1 MYFMTISGKIVDLF
15 NNSIYNGII
24 EYDNNKIISIVKSDM
39 EFSNYILPGLI
50 DSHVH
55 IESSMLTPR
64 QFSKLVVPRGTV
76 AVVTDPHEIAN
87 VMGVEGVEY
96 MIQNSKGTPLKCFFG
111 APSCVP
117 ATSFETSGAV
127 ITSEDIEKLLQ
138 KDEVYALSEM
148 MNFPGVIYEDKEV
161 LKKIELAHQYGK
173 KIDGHAPGL
182 VGDDLIK
189 YAQVGITTD
198 HECVSTN
205 EAIDKINQGIVV
217 QIREGSAAKNF
228 DNLSSLFD
236 THPENIMLCTDD
248 SHPDE
253 IIQKG
258 HIDKIIRLG
267 IAKGIDI
274 FKLLRAATIKPVE
287 HYNLPVGLLREGD
300 FADFVVV
307 DNLDDFNIIETYIN
321 GEKVYSNS
329 NITFS
334 LEKSLVI
341 NNFNI
346 SSIQEDEIKIPF
358 QEGKDIRVIQAVDGD
373 LITDEFIWTPRVV
386 DGNIESNI
394 DEDILKIVVV
404 NRYKV
409 APPVVG
415 FIKNIGIN
423 KGAIACSV
431 AHDSH
436 NLIAVGVSDQ
446 EIVKALNEII
456 LCKGGITCVN
466 NDEIYTLS
474 LEIGGLMTD
483 ENGEKVAA
491 NYLLLNDKVKEL
503 GSPLKAP
510 FMTLSFMSLLVI
522 PKLKIG
528 DKGLFDVSTFSF
540 TNLYV

>member
-1 MYFMTISGKIVDLF
+1 MKLRGKIVDII
-15 NNSIYNGII
+15 NSKIYNGEVSFENGKITNII
-24 EYDNNKIISIVKSDM
+24 KIEEECDS
-39 EFSNYILPGLI
+39 YILPGLI

-55 IESSMLTPR
+55 IESSMLTPS

-87 VMGVEGVEY
+87 VMGVDGVDY
-96 MIQNSKGTPLKCFFG
+96 MINDASKTPLKCFFG

-127 ITSEDIEKLLQ
+127 ISSKEIAQLLERNDIWF
-138 KDEVYALSEM
+138 LSEM
-148 MNFPGVIYEDKEV
+148 MNFPGVIYQDAEV
-161 LKKIELAHQYGK
+161 WNKINAAHKAGK

-182 VGDDLIK
+182 VGEDLKK
-189 YAQVGITTD
+189 YTNAGISSD
-198 HECVSTN
+198 HECVSVE
-205 EAIDKINQGIVV
+205 EAIDKIEQGVTV

-228 DNLSSLFD
+228 DVLSPLFE

-253 IIQKG
+253 IINKG

-267 IAKGIDI
+267 LSKGIDI
-274 FKLLRAATIKPVE
+274 FKLLRAAILKPIE

-300 FADFVVV
+300 SADLIVV
-307 DNLDDFNIIETYIN
+307 DNLSDFNIQQTFIN
-321 GEKVYSNS
+321 GEKVFEDGKLQFDVPQSE
-329 NITFS
+329 T
-334 LEKSLVI
+334 I

-346 SSIQEDEIKIPF
+346 SEIKEEDIIV
-358 QEGKDIRVIQAVDGD
+358 EYKVGKDIRVISAMDGD
-373 LITDEFIWTPRVV
+373 LLTDEFIWTP
-386 DGNIESNI
+386 SNDNGI
-394 DEDILKIVVV
+394 ITSSSEKDILKIVIL
-404 NRYKV
+404 NRYNS

-415 FIKNIGIN
+415 FIKNIGL
-423 KGAIACSV
+423 KHGAIACSV

-436 NLIAVGVSDQ
+436 NLIAVGVSDKD
-446 EIVKALNEII
+446 IVSALNEII
-456 LCKGGITCVN
+456 KHRGGISYAYKR
-466 NDEIYTLS
+466 DIDILP
-474 LEIGGLMTD
+474 LEVAGLMTSKSGV
-483 ENGEKVAA
+483 EVAEKYQLMNEKAQQF
-491 NYLLLNDKVKEL
+491 
-503 GSPLKAP
+503 GSKLHAP

>member
-1 MYFMTISGKIVDLF
+1 MTISGKIVDLF
-15 NNSIYNGII
+15 NRTIYNGTIK
-24 EYDNNKIISIVKSDM
+24 YDKKSIISITKIEK
-39 EFSNYILPGLI
+39 EFSNYIIPGLV

-96 MIQNSKGTPLKCFFG
+96 MIQNSKDTPLKCFFG

-127 ITSEDIEKLLQ
+127 ISSEDIEILLQ

-148 MNFPGVIYEDKEV
+148 MNFPGVIYEDEEV
-161 LKKIELAHQYGK
+161 FKKIKLAHKYGK
-173 KIDGHAPGL
+173 RIDGHAPGL
-182 VGDDLIK
+182 VGNDLKK
-189 YAQVGITTD
+189 YAQAGITTD
-198 HECVSTN
+198 HECVNTE

-228 DNLSSLFD
+228 NNLAPLFD
-236 THPENIMLCTDD
+236 NYPDDIMLCTDD

-300 FADFVVV
+300 SADFIVV
-307 DNLDDFNIIETYIN
+307 DNLKDFNIIETYIN
-321 GEKVYSNS
+321 GENVYSNS
-329 NITFS
+329 KITFN
-334 LEKSLVI
+334 LKKSEVI

-346 SSIQEDEIKIPF
+346 SSIKEEDIIIPH
-358 QEGKDIRVIQAVDGD
+358 QEGKKIRVIEAVDGD
-373 LITDEFIWTPRVV
+373 LITDEFVWNPKVI
-386 DGNIESNI
+386 DGYIESSI

-404 NRYKV
+404 NRYKT

-415 FIKNIGIN
+415 FIKNIGLK

-456 LCKGGITCVN
+456 SCKGGITCVN
-466 NDEIYTLS
+466 NNEIDTLP

-483 ENGEKVAA
+483 EDGGKVAKK
-491 NYLLLNDKVKEL
+491 YLLLNEKVKAF

-522 PKLKIG
+522 PKVKIG

-540 TNLYV
+540 TNLFV

>member
-1 MYFMTISGKIVDLF
+1 MKLRGKIVDII
-15 NNSIYNGII
+15 NSKIYNGEVSFENGKITNII
-24 EYDNNKIISIVKSDM
+24 KIDEECDS
-39 EFSNYILPGLI
+39 YILPGLI

-55 IESSMLTPR
+55 IESSMLTPS

-87 VMGVEGVEY
+87 VMGVDGVDY
-96 MIQNSKGTPLKCFFG
+96 MINDASKTPLKCFFG

-127 ITSEDIEKLLQ
+127 ISSKEIAQLLERNDIWF
-138 KDEVYALSEM
+138 LSEM
-148 MNFPGVIYEDKEV
+148 MNFPGVIYQDEEV
-161 LKKIELAHQYGK
+161 WNKINAAHKAGK

-182 VGDDLIK
+182 VGEDLKK
-189 YAQVGITTD
+189 YTNAGISSD
-198 HECVSTN
+198 HECVSVE
-205 EAIDKINQGIVV
+205 EAIDKIEQGVTV

-228 DNLSSLFD
+228 DVLSPLFE

-253 IIQKG
+253 IINKG

-267 IAKGIDI
+267 LSKGIDI
-274 FKLLRAATIKPVE
+274 FKLLRAAILKPIE

-300 FADFVVV
+300 SADLIVV
-307 DNLDDFNIIETYIN
+307 DNLSDFNIQQTFIN
-321 GEKVYSNS
+321 GEKVFEDGKLQFNVPQSE
-329 NITFS
+329 T
-334 LEKSLVI
+334 I

-346 SSIQEDEIKIPF
+346 SEIKEEDIIV
-358 QEGKDIRVIQAVDGD
+358 EYKVGKDIRVISAMDGD
-373 LITDEFIWTPRVV
+373 LLTDEFIWTP
-386 DGNIESNI
+386 SNDNGI
-394 DEDILKIVVV
+394 ITSSSEKDILKIVIL
-404 NRYKV
+404 NRYNS

-415 FIKNIGIN
+415 FIKNIGL
-423 KGAIACSV
+423 KQGAIACSV

-436 NLIAVGVSDQ
+436 NLIAVGVSDKD
-446 EIVKALNEII
+446 IVSALNEII
-456 LCKGGITCVN
+456 KHRGGISYAYN
-466 NDEIYTLS
+466 SDIDILP
-474 LEIGGLMTD
+474 LEVAGLMTSKSGI
-483 ENGEKVAA
+483 EVAKKYQLMNEKAQQF
-491 NYLLLNDKVKEL
+491 
-503 GSPLKAP
+503 GSKLHAP

>member
-1 MYFMTISGKIVDLF
+1 MIISGKIIDIFNESIFNGQILIEKGTIVSIKKVDLDF
-15 NNSIYNGII
+15 N
-24 EYDNNKIISIVKSDM
+24 
-39 EFSNYILPGLI
+39 NYILPGLI

-87 VMGVEGVEY
+87 VLGVDGVDY
-96 MIQNSKGTPLKCFFG
+96 MIDNAKSIPLKCFFG

-127 ITSEDIEKLLQ
+127 ISSDDIDKLLQ
-138 KDEVYALSEM
+138 RKDIYVLSEM
-148 MNFPGVIYEDKEV
+148 MNFPGVIYNDEEV
-161 LKKIELAHQYGK
+161 VKKISLAHKYGK

-182 VGDDLIK
+182 KGENLAK
-189 YAQVGITTD
+189 YANAGISTD
-198 HECVSTN
+198 HECTSVE
-205 EAIDKINQGIVV
+205 EAIDKINKGIVV

-228 DNLSSLFD
+228 DTLYPLFEQFPD
-236 THPENIMLCTDD
+236 DVMLCTDD

-267 IAKGIDI
+267 LSKGIDI
-274 FKLLRAATIKPVE
+274 FKLLRSATIKPVE

-300 FADFVVV
+300 AADFIVV
-307 DNLDDFNIIETYIN
+307 DNLKDFNILETYIDGKKVF
-321 GEKVYSNS
+321 GENKIYFDTN
-329 NITFS
+329 
-334 LEKSLVI
+334 KSDIV
-341 NNFNI
+341 NNFSI
-346 SSIQEDEIKIPF
+346 SSIASDEIKIPY
-358 QEGKDIRVIQAVDGD
+358 QDNCKLRVIEAVDGD
-373 LITDEFIWTPRVV
+373 LITDEFIWNPKNSN
-386 DGNIESNI
+386 GFIESNI

-404 NRYKV
+404 NRYEKSN
-409 APPVVG
+409 PIVG
-415 FIKNIGIN
+415 FIKNIGLK

-436 NLIAVGVSDQ
+436 NLIAVGTSD
-446 EIVKALNEII
+446 EDIILALNEII
-456 LCKGGITCVN
+456 KYKGGISCVD
-466 NDEIYTLS
+466 NDDIHILP
-474 LEIGGLMTD
+474 LEIAGLMTD
-483 ENGEKVAA
+483 NNGEEVAEK
-491 NYLLLNDKVKEL
+491 YQFLNTKVKEM
-503 GSPLKAP
+503 GSKLKAP

-540 TNLYV
+540 TNLFIE